1 MAGAYPA
8 AFASILARAR
18 TPAWRE
24 KMVATFEPKTDYKVI
39 GTRPIRHD
47 GYDKVTGR
55 AIYGGD
61 LTLPGLIW
69 GVCVRSPHAHA
80 NIKSIDTSAAEA
92 MDGVLAVITGADMP
106 EALDKL
112 VDLGEG
118 NVNFKW
124 ASNKLMADD
133 KVVYR
138 GHPVAAVAAVDRYTA
153 EEAARKVVVEYEV
166 LKAVTNVTD
175 ALAPDAPIVLPDL
188 VGDDLGEDVTNTNMA
203 EHVRHEFGD
212 VEGAMASAAHTIERE
227 YNMQMVHQGYI
238 EPHNATAVWDEED
251 RIKIWTST
259 QGAFAARTQ
268 IAGILQVDVSK
279 VKVTPL
285 EIGGGF
291 GGKIPVYFEPIAAIL
306 SRKSRR
312 PVKMVME
319 RVAIF
324 ETTGPTP
331 GGRMIIK
338 LGADSN
344 GKLTAATADI
354 WFEAGAN
361 PGSVIGPAAMC
372 VFSPYEIQHTR
383 IDGWDVVVNKPK
395 TAAYRAPGSPQVAFA
410 MESAVEELCEE
421 AGWDSMQ
428 FRIDNVSREGTRR
441 GDGVLFSKIGM
452 EEVLEA
458 AKNSDHWNAPLG
470 DPPLGKKRG
479 RGMASG
485 YWFNIGLKSSVNLA
499 VNSDGTVTL
508 VEGSPDIGGTRVAM
522 AMHVAEVLGIGA
534 HDVRPSV
541 VDTELVGYT
550 DVTGGSRTTYATGYA
565 CWIAANQLVD
575 ELKKRVGILW
585 DINEEDIDFSDGIFN
600 SKAESE
606 KTIGF
611 KELAGKL
618 ADLGGPATSIGN
630 VDLESAGD
638 GFGLHIV
645 DIDIDT
651 ETGKTDVVRFTA
663 IQDVGTAI
671 HPSYVEG
678 QLQGG
683 AVQGI
688 GWALNEEY
696 YMEEDGSMANSS
708 FLDYRMPTS
717 LDLPP
722 IDTILV
728 EVPNPLHPYGVRG
741 VGETPICPPIPAI
754 ANAIANAIGTRL
766 YNTPMNAGSIMEA
779 LS

>member
-1 MAGAYPA
+1 
-8 AFASILARAR
+8 
-18 TPAWRE
+18 
-24 KMVATFEPKTDYKVI
+24 MVATFEPKTDYKVV

-61 LTLPGLIW
+61 MKLPGLIW
-69 GVCVRSPHAHA
+69 GVMVRSPHAHA

-92 MDGVLAVITGADMP
+92 MEGVMAVVTGDDMP
-106 EALDKL
+106 EAPSKL

-124 ASNKLMADD
+124 ASNKLMASD
-133 KVVYR
+133 KVLYR
-138 GHPVAAVAAVDRYTA
+138 GHPVAAIAAVDRYVA

-166 LKAVTNVTD
+166 LPSVTNVTD
-175 ALAPDAPIVLPDL
+175 AMADDAPIILEDL

-203 EHVRHEFGD
+203 EHIRHEFGD

-227 YNMQMVHQGYI
+227 YNMEMVHQGYL

-251 RIKIWTST
+251 RVKIWTST
-259 QGAFAARTQ
+259 QGSFNARTQ
-268 IAGILQVDVSK
+268 IAGILQVDVSRI
-279 VKVTPL
+279 KVTPL

-291 GGKIPVYFEPIAAIL
+291 GGKIPIYFEPIAALL
-306 SRKSRR
+306 SKKSAR
-312 PVKMVME
+312 PVKMIME
-319 RVAIF
+319 RVAVF

-331 GGRMIIK
+331 GGRMVIK
-338 LGADSN
+338 LGADAN

-361 PGSVIGPAAMC
+361 PGALIGPAAMC
-372 VFSPYEIQHTR
+372 VYAPYEIPNTR
-383 IDGWDVVVNKPK
+383 IDGWDIVVNKPK
-395 TAAYRAPGSPQVAFA
+395 TAPYRAPGSPQVAFA
-410 MESAVEELCEE
+410 MESAVDELCEQ
-421 AGWDSMQ
+421 AGWDSLQ
-428 FRIDNVSREGTRR
+428 FRADNASKEGTRR
-441 GDGVLFSKIGM
+441 GDGVLFGKIGM

-458 AKNSDHWNAPLG
+458 TKNSPHWKSPLG
-470 DPPLGKKRG
+470 DAPAGKKRG
-479 RGMASG
+479 RGIATG
-485 YWFNIGLKSSVNLA
+485 YWFNIGLKSAANLA

-508 VEGSPDIGGTRVAM
+508 AEGSTDIGGSRAAM

-541 VDTELVGYT
+541 VDTESIGYT

-565 CWIAANQLVD
+565 CWIAANNLVD
-575 ELKKRVGILW
+575 ELKNRVSVLW
-585 DINEEDIDFSDGIFN
+585 DINEDDVDFKDGTFS
-600 SKAESE
+600 SKAEAE

-611 KELAGKL
+611 KDLAGKL
-618 ADLGGPATSIGN
+618 ADLGGPATSTGS

-638 GFGLHIV
+638 GFGIHIA
-645 DIDIDT
+645 DIEIDI
-651 ETGKTDVVRFTA
+651 ETGKSDIIRYTA

-696 YMEEDGSMANSS
+696 YMTDGGEMANSS
-708 FLDYRMPTS
+708 FLDYRMPTF
-717 LDLPP
+717 LDLPM
-722 IDTILV
+722 IETVLV

-754 ANAIANAIGTRL
+754 ANAIQNAIGVRL

-779 LS
+779 LK

>member
-1 MAGAYPA
+1 
-8 AFASILARAR
+8 
-18 TPAWRE
+18 
-24 KMVATFEPKTDYKVI
+24 MVATFEPKTDYKVV

-61 LTLPGLIW
+61 MKLPGLIW
-69 GVCVRSPHAHA
+69 GVMVRSPHAHA
-80 NIKSIDTSAAEA
+80 MIKSIDTSAAEA
-92 MDGVLAVITGADMP
+92 VDGVFAVITGADMP
-106 EALDKL
+106 KAASKL

-118 NVNFKW
+118 NINFKW

-133 KVVYR
+133 KVLYR

-166 LKAVTNVTD
+166 LPSVTNVVD
-175 ALAPDAPIVLPDL
+175 ALKDDAPILLDDL

-203 EHVRHEFGD
+203 AHVRHEFGD

-238 EPHNATAVWDEED
+238 EPHNATAMWDEED
-251 RIKIWTST
+251 RIKVWTST
-259 QGAFAARTQ
+259 QGAFPARTQ
-268 IAGILQVDVSK
+268 IAGILQVDVSR

-291 GGKIPVYFEPIAAIL
+291 GGKIPVYFEPIAALL
-306 SRKSRR
+306 SKKSQR

-319 RVAIF
+319 RTAVF

-331 GGRMIIK
+331 GARMIIK
-338 LGADSN
+338 LGADAN

-361 PGSVIGPAAMC
+361 PGAFIGPAAMC
-372 VFSPYEIQHTR
+372 VYAPYEIPNTR
-383 IDGWDVVVNKPK
+383 IDGWDVLVNKPK
-395 TAAYRAPGSPQVAFA
+395 VAPYRAPGSPQVAFA
-410 MESAVEELCEE
+410 MESAVDELCEN
-421 AGWDSMQ
+421 AGWDSLQ
-428 FRIDNVSREGTRR
+428 FRIDNASKEGTRR

-452 EEVLEA
+452 QEVLEA
-458 AKNSDHWNAPLG
+458 VKECDHWNSPLG
-470 DPPLGKKRG
+470 DAPEGKVRG
-479 RGMASG
+479 RGIANG
-485 YWFNIGLKSSVNLA
+485 YWFNIGLKSSANLA
-499 VNSDGTVTL
+499 VNSDGTVQLT
-508 VEGSPDIGGTRVAM
+508 EGSTDIGGSRTSM

-534 HDVRPSV
+534 HDVRPV
-541 VDTELVGYT
+541 VGDTESVGYT

-565 CWIAANQLVD
+565 CWLAANNLVD
-575 ELKKRVGILW
+575 VLKERVAVLW
-585 DINEEDIDFSDGIFN
+585 DIKPEDVDFNDGTFS
-600 SKAESE
+600 SKAEAE
-606 KTIGF
+606 KKIGF

-618 ADLGGPATSIGN
+618 DDLGGPATSTGT

-638 GFGLHIV
+638 GFGTHIA
-645 DIDIDT
+645 DIEIDL
-651 ETGKTDVVRFTA
+651 ETGKSDIIRYTA
-663 IQDVGTAI
+663 LQDVGTAI

-683 AVQGI
+683 SVQGI

-696 YMEEDGSMANSS
+696 YMQDDGRMANSS
-708 FLDYRMPTS
+708 FLDYRMPTT
-717 LDLPP
+717 LDLPQ
-722 IDTILV
+722 IDTVLV

-741 VGETPICPPIPAI
+741 VGETPICPPVAAI
-754 ANAIANAIGTRL
+754 ANAIKDATGKRL
-766 YNTPMNAGSIMEA
+766 YNTPMNAGSIIES
-779 LS
+779 LK

>member
-1 MAGAYPA
+1 
-8 AFASILARAR
+8 
-18 TPAWRE
+18 
-24 KMVATFEPKTDYKVI
+24 MVATFEPKTDYKVV

-61 LTLPGLIW
+61 MKLPGLIW

-92 MDGVLAVITGADMP
+92 MEGVFAVVTRADMP
-106 EALDKL
+106 EAPSKL

-118 NVNFKW
+118 SVNFKW
-124 ASNKLMADD
+124 ASNKLMAGN
-133 KVVYR
+133 KVLYR

-175 ALAPDAPIVLPDL
+175 ALAPDAPVILEDL
-188 VGDDLGEDVTNTNMA
+188 VGDDLGEDVANTNMA
-203 EHVRHEFGD
+203 EHIRHEFGD
-212 VEGAMASAAHTIERE
+212 VEGAMASATHTIERE

-259 QGAFAARTQ
+259 QGAFSTRTQ
-268 IAGILQVDVSK
+268 IAGILQVDVSR

-319 RVAIF
+319 RVAVF

-331 GGRMIIK
+331 GGRMVIR
-338 LGADSN
+338 LGADAN
-344 GKLTAATADI
+344 GKLTVATADI

-361 PGSVIGPAAMC
+361 PGALIGPAAMC
-372 VFSPYEIQHTR
+372 IYAPYEIPNTR
-383 IDGWDVVVNKPK
+383 IDGWDIVVNKPK
-395 TAAYRAPGSPQVAFA
+395 TAPYRAPGSPQVAFA
-410 MESAVEELCEE
+410 MESAVEELCKE

-428 FRIDNVSREGTRR
+428 FRIDNASHEGTRR

-458 AKNSDHWNAPLG
+458 ARDSDHWKAPIG
-470 DPPLGKKRG
+470 EPAAGKKRG
-479 RGMASG
+479 RGIANG
-485 YWFNIGLKSSVNLA
+485 YWFNIGLKSSANLA
-499 VNSDGTVTL
+499 VNTDGTITL
-508 VEGSPDIGGTRVAM
+508 VEGSTDIGGSRASM
-522 AMHVAEVLGIGA
+522 AMHVAEVLGVGA
-534 HDVRPSV
+534 HEVRPSV
-541 VDTELVGYT
+541 VDTESVGYT

-565 CWIAANQLVD
+565 CWIAANNLVD
-575 ELKKRVGILW
+575 ELKKRVAVLW
-585 DINEEDIDFSDGIFN
+585 DISEDDVEFNDGVFS

-618 ADLGGPATSIGN
+618 ADLGGPATSTGS

-638 GFGLHIV
+638 GFGMHIV

-651 ETGKTDVVRFTA
+651 ETGKTDVVRYTA

-696 YMEEDGSMANSS
+696 YMRDDGSMANSS
-708 FLDYRMPTS
+708 FLDYRMPTT

-754 ANAIANAIGTRL
+754 ANAIANALGTRL

-779 LS
+779 LSK

>member
-1 MAGAYPA
+1 
-8 AFASILARAR
+8 
-18 TPAWRE
+18 
-24 KMVATFEPKTDYKVI
+24 MVATFEPKTDYKVV

-55 AIYGGD
+55 AIYGAD
-61 LTLPGLIW
+61 LSLPGLIW
-69 GVCVRSPHAHA
+69 GACVRSPHAHA

-92 MDGVLAVITGADMP
+92 MDGVFAVVTGADMP
-106 EALDKL
+106 EAPSKL

-138 GHPVAAVAAVDRYTA
+138 GHPVAAIAAVDRYTA

-166 LKAVTNVTD
+166 LEAVTNVSD
-175 ALAPDAPIVLPDL
+175 ALAPGAPVVLPDL
-188 VGDDLGEDVTNTNMA
+188 VGDDLGEDVTDTNMA
-203 EHVRHEFGD
+203 EHIRHEFGD

-259 QGAFAARTQ
+259 QGAFSARTQ
-268 IAGILQVDVSK
+268 IAGILQVDVSR

-291 GGKIPVYFEPIAAIL
+291 GGKIPAYFEPIAALL
-306 SRKSRR
+306 SKKARR

-338 LGADSN
+338 LGADAN

-361 PGSVIGPAAMC
+361 PGALIGPAAMC
-372 VFSPYEIQHTR
+372 VYAPYEIPNTR

-395 TAAYRAPGSPQVAFA
+395 TAPYRAPGSPQVAFA
-410 MESAVEELCEE
+410 MESAVDELCAE
-421 AGWDSMQ
+421 AGWDSLK
-428 FRIDNVSREGTRR
+428 FRIDNSSREGTRR
-441 GDGVLFSKIGM
+441 GDGVLFGKIGM

-458 AKNSDHWNAPLG
+458 TMTSDHWNAPLG
-470 DPPLGKKRG
+470 EAASGKKRG
-479 RGMASG
+479 RGIASG
-485 YWFNIGLKSSVNLA
+485 YWFNIGLKSSANLA
-499 VNSDGTVTL
+499 VNTDGTVTL
-508 VEGSPDIGGTRVAM
+508 VEGSTDIGGSRASM
-522 AMHVAEVLGIGA
+522 AMHVAEVLGLGA

-541 VDTELVGYT
+541 VDTESVGYT

-565 CWIAANQLVD
+565 CWIAANNLVD
-575 ELKKRVGILW
+575 ELKKRVAILW
-585 DINEEDIDFSDGIFN
+585 DINEDDIDFNDGVFS

-606 KTIGF
+606 KKIDF

-618 ADLGGPATSIGN
+618 ADLGGPATSTGS

-645 DIDIDT
+645 DVEIDT
-651 ETGKTDVVRFTA
+651 ETGKTDVVRYTA

-678 QLQGG
+678 QMQGG

-696 YMEEDGSMANSS
+696 FMKDDGSMANSS

-722 IDTILV
+722 IDTVLV

-754 ANAIANAIGTRL
+754 ANAITDAIGTRL

-779 LS
+779 LNK

>member
-1 MAGAYPA
+1 
-8 AFASILARAR
+8 
-18 TPAWRE
+18 
-24 KMVATFEPKTDYKVI
+24 MVATFEPKTDYKVV

-61 LTLPGLIW
+61 MKLPGLIW
-69 GVCVRSPHAHA
+69 GVMVRSPHAHA
-80 NIKSIDTSAAEA
+80 TIKSIDTSAAEA
-92 MDGVLAVITGADMP
+92 MEGVFSVITGADMP
-106 EALDKL
+106 KAPSKL

-124 ASNKLMADD
+124 ASNKLMADT
-133 KVVYR
+133 KVLYR
-138 GHPVAAVAAVDRYTA
+138 GHPVAAVAAVDRYVA
-153 EEAARKVVVEYEV
+153 EEAARKVVVEYDV
-166 LKAVTNVTD
+166 LPAITNVVD
-175 ALAPDAPIVLPDL
+175 ALKPDAPILLDDL

-203 EHVRHEFGD
+203 AHVRHEFGD
-212 VEGAMASAAHTIERE
+212 VEGAMASATHTIERE

-238 EPHNATAVWDEED
+238 EPHNATALWDEED
-251 RIKIWTST
+251 RIKVWTST
-259 QGAFAARTQ
+259 QGSFPARTQ
-268 IAGILQVDVSK
+268 IAGILQVDVSR

-291 GGKIPVYFEPIAAIL
+291 GGKIPVYFEPIAALL
-306 SRKSRR
+306 SKKSQR

-319 RVAIF
+319 RTAVF

-331 GGRMIIK
+331 GARMIVK

-361 PGSVIGPAAMC
+361 PGAFIGPAAQC
-372 VFSPYEIQHTR
+372 VYAPYEIPNTR
-383 IDGWDVVVNKPK
+383 IDGWDVLVNKPK
-395 TAAYRAPGSPQVAFA
+395 VAPYRAPGSPQVAFA
-410 MESAVEELCEE
+410 MESAVDELCEQ
-421 AGWDSMQ
+421 AGWDSLQ
-428 FRIDNVSREGTRR
+428 FRIDNASKEGTRR

-452 EEVLEA
+452 QEVLEA
-458 AKNSDHWNAPLG
+458 TKQTDHWNSPIGDAPE
-470 DPPLGKKRG
+470 GKVRG
-479 RGMASG
+479 RGIANG
-485 YWFNIGLKSSVNLA
+485 YWFNIGLKSSANLS
-499 VNSDGTVTL
+499 VNSDGTVQLT
-508 VEGSPDIGGTRVAM
+508 EGSTDIGGSRTSM
-522 AMHVAEVLGIGA
+522 AMHVAEVLGLDA
-534 HDVRPSV
+534 HDVRPV
-541 VDTELVGYT
+541 VGDTESVGFT

-565 CWIAANQLVD
+565 CWQAANNLVD
-575 ELKKRVGILW
+575 VLKQRVAILW
-585 DINEEDIDFSDGIFN
+585 DV
-600 SKAESE
+600 KAEDVDFKDGVFISNAE
-606 KTIGF
+606 SAKTISF

-618 ADLGGPATSIGN
+618 EDLGGPANSTGA

-638 GFGLHIV
+638 GFGTHIADV
-645 DIDIDT
+645 EIDLA
-651 ETGKTDVVRFTA
+651 TGKTDVIRYTA

-683 AVQGI
+683 SVQGI

-696 YMEEDGSMANSS
+696 FMHEDGRMANSS

-722 IDTILV
+722 IDTVLV

-754 ANAIANAIGTRL
+754 ANAINDATGKRL
-766 YNTPMNAGSIMEA
+766 YSTPMNAGSIVQS
-779 LS
+779 LK